1 MPQAE
6 EVSDLGLCVRLK
18 RTVVPAIHWG
28 VGLLQ
33 SPTPFCQTG

>member
-18 RTVVPAIHWG
+18 RTVGPAIPRR